1 MTLWRNVPDVG
12 RMGLL
17 ALIYFAAAEGALL
30 FAVPPG
36 YATPIW
42 PSSGIA
48 LAALLLGGRRL
59 WPGVWVGAGLAN
71 LAVAGS
77 PLVAA
82 LIATGNTLEAVIG
95 AELVRRYAGGGRLE
109 TGEQVIKFSGAI
121 AASATIAAGIGVFAV
136 ALGKALVLSDVLLN
150 AWTWWQGDAAGMI
163 VVTPLLL
170 SWHAA
175 GWPRWS
181 WPKAIEAAALA
192 AALALV
198 TLLVFADVMVRGT
211 MVPLAFLPF
220 AFVIWAAIR
229 FGARGVTTAT
239 AIVCAIAAWF
249 TLKGSGPWGAAPSE
263 FALLVLLAY
272 ACILVLTGLVLAA
285 MIRERERA
293 VAGLRDANAGL
304 THRIA
309 ERTQRL
315 EDANHALRVELAQR
329 RHYEDALRQNEERF
343 RLLVDGVKDY
353 AIFSLDP
360 DGNVASWST
369 GAQHIKGYA
378 ASEIIGT
385 HFSRFYT
392 AEDLARNWP
401 AHELE
406 VARAEGR
413 FEDEGWRVR
422 KDGSRFWANVVITAL
437 YDDEHRLRGFAK
449 ITRDLTAR
457 RRIEALQE
465 TDRRTREFL
474 AMLAHELRNPLAG
487 IAQCARIDA
496 PIARRRACRP
506 AQCHTAADRPLG
518 AHRRRF
524 AGRQPDHA
532 GQDRAQEGAPRPQR
546 GRRARGGI
554 VPPLVRRT
562 QASRGPAAR
571 GAPRA
576 GRRGPDP
583 PRADRAEP
591 RQQRRQVHARPAVAS
606 RSRSQ
611 PNPARPCCA
620 FATAGSALPPELL
633 PNVFDLFV
641 QGDRSLDR
649 AEGGLGIGLTVVKR
663 LVELHGGSV
672 GASSGGKD
680 AGSEFV
686 VRLPLAEPGIA
697 RRARTPILREILRRR
712 GIACSS
718 STTTA
723 IPRIRSPRCSR

>member
-1 MTLWRNVPDVG
+1 M
-12 RMGLL
+12 

-36 YATPIW
+36 YATPVW

-109 TGEQVIKFSGAI
+109 TGEQVIKFAGAI
-121 AASATIAAGIGVFAV
+121 AVSATIAAGIGVFAV

-150 AWTWWQGDAAGMI
+150 VWTWWQGDAAGMI
-163 VVTPLLL
+163 VVTPLIL

-198 TLLVFADVMVRGT
+198 TLLVFADVIVRGT
-211 MVPLAFLPF
+211 VGPARIP
-220 AFVIWAAIR
+220 AAR
-229 FGARGVTTAT
+229 LRRMGGDSLRCPRRDHGDGHRLCDRGLVHAQGHAGRGARRR
-239 AIVCAIAAWF
+239 
-249 TLKGSGPWGAAPSE
+249 PN

-272 ACILVLTGLVLAA
+272 ACTLVITGLVLAGDD
-285 MIRERERA
+285 RERERA
-293 VAGLRDANAGL
+293 VAELRDANAGL

-449 ITRDLTAR
+449 ITRDLTVR

-465 TDRRTREFL
+465 TDRQTREFL

-487 IAQCARIDA
+487 IANALELMRRSPDAEHAGLRNVIQRQTAHLSRIVDDLLDVSRITQGKIVLRKERLDLSEAVARAVESCRPSIDA
-496 PIARRRACRP
+496 RKHHVDLQLAPQPVPVDADPTRLAQIVQNLVSNAVKYTAPGGRITIAVARRIR
-506 AQCHTAADRPLG
+506 
-518 AHRRRF
+518 
-524 AGRQPDHA
+524 
-532 GQDRAQEGAPRPQR
+532 R
-546 GRRARGGI
+546 GRAARSRQRDRHSARAPAERVRSLRPGRPVARPHRGRARH
-554 VPPLVRRT
+554 
-562 QASRGPAAR
+562 
-571 GAPRA
+571 RA
-576 GRRGPDP
+576 
-583 PRADRAEP
+583 
-591 RQQRRQVHARPAVAS
+591 H
-606 RSRSQ
+606 
-611 PNPARPCCA
+611 
-620 FATAGSALPPELL
+620 
-633 PNVFDLFV
+633 
-641 QGDRSLDR
+641 
-649 AEGGLGIGLTVVKR
+649 
-663 LVELHGGSV
+663 
-672 GASSGGKD
+672 SS
-680 AGSEFV
+680 
-686 VRLPLAEPGIA
+686 
-697 RRARTPILREILRRR
+697 
-712 GIACSS
+712 
-718 STTTA
+718 
-723 IPRIRSPRCSR
+723 